1 MEENQDKERRVKES
15 EKNSSW
21 FDKLIFKMMDFLGFT
36 SGSGIVGI
44 GGFWFI
50 YSALQYIFTTPENVT
65 QEIIIENYF
74 NQAQLGILIMEIKKM
89 KLE

>member
-1 MEENQDKERRVKES
+1 LVY
-15 EKNSSW
+15 
-21 FDKLIFKMMDFLGFT
+21 
-36 SGSGIVGI
+36 
-44 GGFWFI
+44 

-74 NQAQLGILIMEIKKM
+74 NQAQLGILIVAIGILIMEIKKM

>member
-15 EKNSSW
+15 EKSSNW

-50 YSALQYIFTTPENVT
+50 TQHYNIYLQL
-65 QEIIIENYF
+65 Q
-74 NQAQLGILIMEIKKM
+74 KM
-89 KLE
+89 